1 MAPVGAAAD
10 GTVSQAEANR
20 PTEALTA
27 TNILRERP
35 DGPGRKLKAP
45 SSPTCART
53 QCFPGSRKRAS
64 ASCTVSLARSCT
76 VSEQV
81 AQMRSQP
88 EGCMASQLSPQG
100 LGKEM
105 RRSLIG
111 TIVFAPPTSAM
122 GHEPDLDHGFP
133 TGPGLT
139 KDYQRHDI
147 EKGPGSLRGP
157 CLSSLLK
164 AQDGPFM
171 SMICGAGSG
180 AAGRGAGVGAGA
192 SRRPCRTRP
201 WK

>member
-1 MAPVGAAAD
+1 MLKRPTVPTMVPVGPAAE

-35 DGPGRKLKAP
+35 DGPGPKLKAP
-45 SSPTCART
+45 SGPTCART

-111 TIVFAPPTSAM
+111 TIVFAPPTSAT
-122 GHEPDLDHGFP
+122 GRKQTLASARKWTSDRLDDARKRGRPSDRPRGFFS
-133 TGPGLT
+133 T
-139 KDYQRHDI
+139 
-147 EKGPGSLRGP
+147 
-157 CLSSLLK
+157 
-164 AQDGPFM
+164 
-171 SMICGAGSG
+171 
-180 AAGRGAGVGAGA
+180 A
-192 SRRPCRTRP
+192 SRRAARFRRR
-201 WK
+201 